1 MNKQQGQKIFSPEE
15 WDAIKVH
22 RYFLSRE
29 YSRYINI
36 SEAMRSWLKSYAIK
50 WRGDRVKKAHLA
62 QIEEIMKYKWLESE
76 KAGRD
81 LGKEA
86 ILDWIDKYAG
96 GWRREGE
103 GSQK

>member
-1 MNKQQGQKIFSPEE
+1 M
-15 WDAIKVH
+15 H

-36 SEAMRSWLKSYAIK
+36 TEAVRSWLKDYALK

-62 QIEEIMKYKWLESE
+62 QIEEIMKHKWIESE
-76 KAGRD
+76 KAGYD
-81 LGKEA
+81 IGKKA
-86 ILDWIDKYAG
+86 VGDWIEKHAG
-96 GWRREGE
+96 TWRREWE